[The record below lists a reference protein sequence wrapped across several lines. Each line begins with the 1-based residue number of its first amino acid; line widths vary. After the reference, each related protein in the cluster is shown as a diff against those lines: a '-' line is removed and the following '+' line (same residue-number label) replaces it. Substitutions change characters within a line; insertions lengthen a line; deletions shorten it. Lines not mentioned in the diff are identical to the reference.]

1 MFGLSANFCNI
12 DICAL
17 HYNRIYLLA
26 VKFVGCEYVSCE
38 SVWECLKGFMA
49 DVSFSF
55 GYLVFLG
62 VLIGFLAQVLGKFGK
77 SYGRCCIDFQ
87 CDFAR

>member
-12 DICAL
+12 DFCAL
-17 HYNRIYLLA
+17 HYSRVYLLA
-26 VKFVGCEYVSCE
+26 VKFVGCEYVCCE
-38 SVWECLKGFMA
+38 SVWECLKDFMA

-62 VLIGFLAQVLGKFGK
+62 LDRFLAKVLENH
-77 SYGRCCIDFQ
+77 IWNILW
-87 CDFAR
+87 

>member
-12 DICAL
+12 DICVL
-17 HYNRIYLLA
+17 QYSRIYLLA

-55 GYLVFLG
+55 GYDRF
-62 VLIGFLAQVLGKFGK
+62 LIGFLAQVLGKFGK